1 MTETS
6 ENSSCDVKII
16 RSNKR
21 RRTISARMVE
31 NVMVVHA
38 PAAASDL
45 ELSNV
50 IDKFKKKFEK
60 RKLKRELDR
69 TQGLKVIAD
78 RLNKKYFNGELKI
91 QSIEYSTNQDRI
103 FGCCSH
109 RAAKILVSHRVAE
122 MPHWVRDYV
131 VFHEMAH
138 LIEPNHSESFWH
150 IVSRYKLAE
159 RAKGYLIA
167 KGLDSTEEF
176 GDIENV
182 NTQ

>member
-1 MTETS
+1 MS
-6 ENSSCDVKII
+6 GDVKII

-21 RRTISARMVE
+21 RRTISARMIK
-31 NVMVVHA
+31 NVMVVYA
-38 PAAASDL
+38 PAAISDL
-45 ELSNV
+45 ELGKV
-50 IDKFKKKFEK
+50 IDKFKKRLEK
-60 RKLKRELDR
+60 RQLKKDLDR
-69 TQGLKVIAD
+69 TQDLEVTAE
-78 RLNKKYFNGELKI
+78 RLNKKYFNGELKV
-91 QSIEYSTNQDRI
+91 QSIEYSANQNRI

-138 LIEPNHSESFWH
+138 LIEPNHSKSFWH

-167 KGLDSTEEF
+167 KGLGSTEES
-176 GDIENV
+176 GDIEM
-182 NTQ
+182 